1 MKWKYAI
8 TYGKVKPN
16 WSFEQLEKDM
26 AKYKAEVEKKG
37 FKLVFWGHP
46 YGVSEGMITVLD
58 VEGHMDD
65 YINMGVS
72 VPWNEGRTDFV
83 MVH

>member
-1 MKWKYAI
+1 
-8 TYGKVKPN
+8 
-16 WSFEQLEKDM
+16 M

-37 FKLVFWGHP
+37 FKVVFWGHP
-46 YGVSEGMITVLD
+46 YGVTEGMITVLD

-65 YINMGVS
+65 YVS
-72 VPWNEGRTDFV
+72 LNVPAPWLEGRTNFV